1 MTTAIDF
8 TSIARAG
15 RRARKDPIPQED
27 LAPHLSYE
35 GREDYLAWVTDWKAG
50 YRALTLAIRAIKA
63 GEPAGD
69 DILPAECVFDREGAK
84 AFARAMLALR
94 AAGKRDSWTRA
105 TAAKVAREAAVA

>member
-15 RRARKDPIPQED
+15 RRAGKNTVPEED

-35 GREDYLAWVTDWKAG
+35 GRDSYLGWVAAWKAG
-50 YRALTLAIRAIKA
+50 YRALTLEIRAIKA
-63 GEPAGD
+63 GEQAPGD
-69 DILPAECVFDREGAK
+69 VLPAECVIDRNGAK

-94 AAGKRDSWTRA
+94 AAGKRDSWAKA
-105 TAAKVAREAAVA
+105 TAAKAAREAAAA

>member
-15 RRARKDPIPQED
+15 RRAGKDPIPEED
-27 LAPHLSYE
+27 LSPHLSYE
-35 GREDYLAWVTDWKAG
+35 GRDSYLGWVVAWKAG

-63 GEPAGD
+63 GEQVPGD
-69 DILPAECVFDREGAK
+69 VLPAECVLDRNSAK

-94 AAGKRDSWTRA
+94 AAGKRDSWA
-105 TAAKVAREAAVA
+105 KAKAAKAVREAAGA